1 MPPVGVGRLLL
12 RSLVEEIA
20 IMNPSDKTPSTAAEL
35 RSTKTDDDSPQ
46 ADSAASE
53 DGDSHNA
60 EEALQ
65 KVLSDVER
73 SIEEITRESN
83 GEQDVSGPA
92 DPDAETT
99 ETEVAAPKP
108 EATPE
113 PTSTPEP
120 ASEPAQGAQDQ
131 PSAKNDSED
140 LPTPLMDEQSM
151 SALLEELDAELA
163 ESADDLIAYDES
175 IDPEY
180 APAGERVDDEVGDDE
195 IGEEEPD
202 SEIPVNDA
210 PAAPADETEPET
222 DDATIAESA
231 IADQD
236 EAESESSI
244 ETASGVVEPED
255 EDDAEST
262 PGPENRSDDDPEPEH
277 EPEAAVTALDGE
289 EHADGAGES
298 EESEKSTSNGA
309 GVRGDRPDSAEAADE
324 SAAPSP
330 SRGLVARF
338 LPRPGLPFAALACRG
353 LSVLNYPLR
362 FLSPTMR
369 SAVDWVAVTLV
380 FWVPIV
386 WFLVWFT
393 TG

>member
-35 RSTKTDDDSPQ
+35 RSTKTDDDSTQ

-83 GEQDVSGPA
+83 GDQDDSGTA
-92 DPDAETT
+92 DPDAET
-99 ETEVAAPKP
+99 EV
-108 EATPE
+108 
-113 PTSTPEP
+113 
-120 ASEPAQGAQDQ
+120 AQDQ
-131 PSAKNDSED
+131 PTAKNESED

-163 ESADDLIAYDES
+163 ESADDLIVYDES
-175 IDPEY
+175 IDPEN
-180 APAGERVDDEVGDDE
+180 APAGERVDDEIGDDE
-195 IGEEEPD
+195 PD
-202 SEIPVNDA
+202 SDTLVNDA
-210 PAAPADETEPET
+210 SAAPADETEPET

-231 IADQD
+231 TADQD
-236 EAESESSI
+236 EAESEPSI
-244 ETASGVVEPED
+244 EAASGVVEPED